1 MKNSSAERNNSWE
14 METIFCFCICEHG
27 GVFKF
32 VFLILSLSEIATP
45 IPGIGSGSSV
55 KITDCPATGPLRLSR
70 NLAKA
75 KYPQN
80 TVLNNCLNFFST
92 HTMSQMQNMKY
103 VKVPYPQIRS
113 AWKWYCW
120 VGLENYKTKFKKKY
134 NSVYHP
140 RFLFPWRLIK
150 LYHFQANLIWWYGT

>member
-1 MKNSSAERNNSWE
+1 
-14 METIFCFCICEHG
+14 
-27 GVFKF
+27 
-32 VFLILSLSEIATP
+32 
-45 IPGIGSGSSV
+45 
-55 KITDCPATGPLRLSR
+55 LSR

-120 VGLENYKTKFKKKY
+120 VGLENYKTKFKQK
-134 NSVYHP
+134 
-140 RFLFPWRLIK
+140 
-150 LYHFQANLIWWYGT
+150 